1 MSNEKQSDN
10 GIIKNLTPIEKK
22 ILLECGKMNISI
34 KKNVHEETIKKKM
47 PDAYLKNFNKS
58 IKNLIAKGLL
68 VVYRPHNYGL
78 SKEGRLISKRIKES
92 HQSDL
97 YSNLKIL
104 MLVE

>member
-1 MSNEKQSDN
+1 MSNEKPSHN
-10 GIIKNLTPIEKK
+10 GIIEKLTPIEKK

-34 KKNVHEETIKKKM
+34 KKNVREETIKKKM
-47 PDAYLKNFNKS
+47 PDAYLKDFNKS
-58 IKNLIAKGLL
+58 IKNLIAMGLL

-92 HQSDL
+92 YQSDF

-104 MLVE
+104 MIVE